1 MLQKEYVRLTLAE
14 LRSATCGFE
23 TVLLPLLHSGVTGQE
38 TCLLEGCA
46 IFCGINVEKSTGN
59 AVTDCACL
67 SGVAAAV
74 NIDDDIELAESVGKH
89 EGSAND
95 HLEGFIAEIFFEIPL
110 VDFDNAGA
118 GNETNAGN
126 GAFAPAGS
134 EILSGCCHGNNFL
147 P

>member
-1 MLQKEYVRLTLAE
+1 M
-14 LRSATCGFE
+14 
-23 TVLLPLLHSGVTGQE
+23 
-38 TCLLEGCA
+38 
-46 IFCGINVEKSTGN
+46 
-59 AVTDCACL
+59 TDCACL

-74 NIDDDIELAESVGKH
+74 NIDDNIELAESVGKH

-134 EILSGCCHGNNFL
+134 EILSGCCHGW
-147 P
+147 